1 MLTFQ
6 KIVFPIDFS
15 ERCVQTAPYV
25 ASIARKFGSDIALLH
40 VFDLHNGYGIASS
53 TVYAAYADLIR
64 ERRSHELEA
73 FGRRDFDGLNVTRA
87 VELGETAEVI
97 TRCVDE
103 HGADLIVIPTHGHG
117 RFRALLL
124 GSVTSKVLHDAACP
138 VWTTVHS
145 ETLAVSGGMDIAR
158 IVCAVDLS
166 PDTVRVIQSARDV
179 ADRYGSSV
187 QLVHAIPA
195 PEAGSSRDMDETFR
209 RFLFD
214 TANSEVIKRQQEAGT
229 HYELCIKPGKISAV
243 VREAATNWGAS
254 LVVIGRGRA
263 QGILG
268 RLRTSVSAIVR
279 ESPCPVLSV

>member
-1 MLTFQ
+1 MVTFR
-6 KIVFPIDFS
+6 KILFPVDFS

-25 ASIARKFGSDIALLH
+25 ASIARKSGSDIALLH
-40 VFDLHNGYGIASS
+40 VFDLHGGYGIGSS

-64 ERRSHELEA
+64 ERRSDELES
-73 FGRRDFDGLNVTRA
+73 FGCRDFDGLNITRA
-87 VELGETAEVI
+87 VELGETADVI
-97 TRCVDE
+97 TRYADE
-103 HGADLIVIPTHGHG
+103 HGADLIIMPTHGRG

-138 VWTTVHS
+138 VWTTAHS
-145 ETLAVSGGMDIAR
+145 EALAVGDGKDIAG

-166 PDTVRVIQSARDV
+166 PDTVRVIQAARDV
-179 ADRYGSSV
+179 ADRYESSV
-187 QLVHAIPA
+187 RLVHAIPA
-195 PEAGSSRDMDETFR
+195 PEAGSSGELDETFR

-214 TANSEVIKRQQEAGT
+214 TANSQLIKRQQEAGT
-229 HYELCIKPGKISAV
+229 HYDLCIKVGPVSAV
-243 VREAATNWGAS
+243 VREAAVKSGAN

-263 QGILG
+263 QELLG